1 MKVRKSIVFFLPD
14 VFNSKEL
21 TDWKDETR
29 LIPVWIKCSHAAGGY
44 AMLYAVE
51 GVEAQYRDGTCWL
64 KSHWPLMMNVK

>member
-1 MKVRKSIVFFLPD
+1 M
-14 VFNSKEL
+14 FNSKEL
-21 TDWKDETR
+21 TDWKDETG

-51 GVEAQYRDGTCWL
+51 GVEAQYQDGTCWL